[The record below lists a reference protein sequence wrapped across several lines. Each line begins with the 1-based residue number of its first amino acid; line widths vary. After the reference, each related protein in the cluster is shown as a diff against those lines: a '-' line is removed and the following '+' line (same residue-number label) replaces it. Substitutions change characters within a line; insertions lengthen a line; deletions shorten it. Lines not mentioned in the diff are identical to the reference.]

1 MRPSSKGNN
10 TKLSDFLK
18 CQLWGRIDL
27 KNAYQKHGICRI
39 HHKRKQNRKKI
50 HLSSNE
56 QEKKKEYDLMY
67 SIKICL
73 Y

>member
-1 MRPSSKGNN
+1 MVYVGFI
-10 TKLSDFLK
+10 TKENK
-18 CQLWGRIDL
+18 IE
-27 KNAYQKHGICRI
+27 
-39 HHKRKQNRKKI
+39 KKKK

-56 QEKKKEYDLMY
+56 QEKKEYDLMY

>member
-1 MRPSSKGNN
+1 MVYVGFIAKEN
-10 TKLSDFLK
+10 K
-18 CQLWGRIDL
+18 IE
-27 KNAYQKHGICRI
+27 
-39 HHKRKQNRKKI
+39 KKK